1 MSIMTYYQT
10 SLIRASTKY
19 MILYLWDSWAT
30 RIPANHVTLI
40 GREIMDSEHAEVNHE
55 LVLHEAS
62 STYIIIGLL

>member
-1 MSIMTYYQT
+1 
-10 SLIRASTKY
+10 

-55 LVLHEAS
+55 FVLHEAS